1 MFDPITEKLI
11 KDIPQFDDI
20 DVERLPQLLSSV
32 YAHIISAK
40 SQLAN
45 GQLPLLIG
53 DFDETVRTLNNLI
66 FGLEALMIQVQQ
78 QGLVESLAFVTA
90 TAYSLKN
97 MLLQQKEESIVSM
110 DYVSAD
116 VSTVL
121 LFLIADAV
129 TDAVEVAR
137 KFHKTD
143 GIQGNL
149 LRSIRLLAEGKLNE
163 IVDSE
168 ITKEEFHGDYQE
180 YAINLLMNELCEG
193 IKDIALHFLGNTNIK
208 PTERLEQ
215 VLLLSSY
222 QIEEFDQIDTYVGI
236 RKIARLLLGVTKHL
250 EQAALIHIPVPEGV
264 DAERWKS
271 FLHERCMHGRPFI
284 WKNHGFA
291 IYNRFLDLGV
301 SSIFTYPTGAGKSTI
316 VQLKIASS
324 ILADR
329 RVIVLVPTHALESQ
343 MKRELSAIF
352 KENFSQQMFAG
363 GEFSEYFVE
372 ENKQEIVVMTPERCL
387 TVLGDASDKLNDV
400 GLVVFDEF
408 HLMGAQESGN
418 DSRSLTAMFT
428 MLEIFEKLPQ
438 VDFVLLSAMVK
449 NSHDIAD
456 WLKSVTHREC
466 LVFDDKWKPTRQLQ
480 GCLVYEQGEIKQLQN
495 NARTNP
501 QHKSKKKLEASM
513 LATPWSLFCLK
524 TVWDSQKVMDYS
536 RVKLLN
542 HQISLGISSITRKLT
557 PNRNQVACQIASAF
571 VQNGLRVMIF
581 VDTPRSAQSIQKNAK
596 DAIPLVDLSAL
607 FAQNQAKID
616 QLTLELGDFSYSYL
630 LNQTSCAVHHGL
642 LLPEERDLMEQS
654 YRQEHGVHLIA
665 ATPTLAQGVN
675 LPADV
680 VIIAGYDRY
689 DVNTG
694 GRETL
699 KAHEILNAAG
709 RAGRA
714 GFNSYGAVILIPNNV
729 LAIQDNTI
737 GKEWQKI
744 KDGVFA
750 GGDQCFVIKDPIER
764 MVGEVLNYGKAVN
777 RDEEILLYRL
787 GDDEKNIK
795 RKLSYSFGSYLRR
808 KENKEPLE
816 NDSEALARLVQSEE
830 KDNFLQNVSVKY
842 GVNMDSLSFIQKWV
856 DAQTFDDLM
865 GMRPVELVGAFFE
878 LTKTSDGI
886 LESLMANPTVVEVIK
901 GILQIEE
908 ESSLYIGDLDIDKLK
923 DLTIAY
929 MEGKNFH
936 DISELLPQSKGNEHL
951 KNVRRF
957 VLSVIPSVSYAI
969 GIFSKLLKR
978 KADNENVHIDGDIL
992 FLATIVKEGV
1002 ISASMLRYKEKHF
1015 LMRVACHEEFLS
1027 LH

>member
-11 KDIPQFDDI
+11 KDIPQFEDI

-40 SQLAN
+40 SQLTN
-45 GQLPLLIG
+45 GNLPLLIG
-53 DFDETVRTLNNLI
+53 DFDKTVRTLNNLI
-66 FGLEALMIQVQQ
+66 FGLEALMIQDQH
-78 QGLVESLAFVTA
+78 QGQVESLAFVTA

-110 DYVSAD
+110 DYAAD

-387 TVLGDASDKLNDV
+387 TVLGDASDKFNDV

-480 GCLVYEQGEIKQLQN
+480 GCLVYEQAEIKQLQN

-524 TVWDSQKVMDYS
+524 TVWDSQEVMDYS

-607 FAQNQAKID
+607 FTQNQAKID

-699 KAHEILNAAG
+699 EAHEILNAAG

-714 GFNSYGAVILIPNNV
+714 GFNSYGAVILIPNHV
-729 LAIQDNTI
+729 LAMQDNTI
-737 GKEWQKI
+737 GNEWQEI

-750 GGDQCFVIKDPIER
+750 GGDQCFVIKDPIEL
-764 MVGEVLNYGKAVN
+764 MVDAILNYGKAVN

-816 NDSEALARLVQSEE
+816 NDCEALARLVQSDEN
-830 KDNFLQNVSVKY
+830 DNFLQDVSVRY

-886 LESLMANPTVVEVIK
+886 LESLMANPTVDEVIK
-901 GILQIEE
+901 GILQIKEE
-908 ESSLYIGDLDIDKLK
+908 NSPYIGDLDIDKLK

-929 MEGKNFH
+929 MEGKNLL
-936 DISELLPQSKGNEHL
+936 DISKLLPQSKGNDHL

-978 KADNENVHIDGDIL
+978 KADDENVHIDGDIL

-1015 LMRVACHEEFLS
+1015 LMRVACHEEYLS

>member
-32 YAHIISAK
+32 YAHIVSAK

-45 GQLPLLIG
+45 GQLPFLMG
-53 DFDETVRTLNNLI
+53 DFDKTVRTLNKLI
-66 FGLEALMIQVQQ
+66 FGLEALMIQDLYQKH
-78 QGLVESLAFVTA
+78 VESLAFVTA

-97 MLLQQKEESIVSM
+97 MLLQQQEESVVSM
-110 DYVSAD
+110 DYISSD

-121 LFLIADAV
+121 HYLIADAV

-137 KFHKTD
+137 KFHTAD
-143 GIQGNL
+143 DIQGSL
-149 LRSIRLLAEGKLNE
+149 LRYIRMLAEGKLKE
-163 IVDSE
+163 IVESE
-168 ITKEEFHGDYQE
+168 TTKEEFHGDYQE

-193 IKDIALHFLGNTNIK
+193 IKDVALHFLGNTTIK

-236 RKIARLLLGVTKHL
+236 RKIARLLLEVTKHL
-250 EQAALIHIPVPEGV
+250 ERAALINIPVPEGV
-264 DAERWKS
+264 DADQWKS
-271 FLHERCMHGRPFI
+271 FLHKRCMQGRPFI

-363 GEFSEYFVE
+363 GEFSEYFEE
-372 ENKQEIVVMTPERCL
+372 ENKQSIVVMTPERCL
-387 TVLGDASDKLNDV
+387 TVLGDTSDKFNDV

-428 MLEIFEKLPQ
+428 MLEIFEKLPK

-466 LVFDDKWKPTRQLQ
+466 LVFDNKWKPTRQLQ
-480 GCLVYEQGEIKQLQN
+480 GCLVYEQAEIKLLQN
-495 NARTNP
+495 KARTYS
-501 QHKSKKKLEASM
+501 QHKNKKKLVASM
-513 LATPWSLFCLK
+513 LATPWCLFCLK
-524 TVWDSQKVMDYS
+524 TVWDSQEVRDYS
-536 RVKLLN
+536 KVKLLN
-542 HQISLGISSITRKLT
+542 HQISLGISSTTRKLT

-607 FAQNQAKID
+607 FTQNQAKID

-642 LLPEERDLMEQS
+642 LLPEERGLMEQS

-699 KAHEILNAAG
+699 EAHEILNAAG

-714 GFNSYGAVILIPNNV
+714 GFNSYGAVILIPNHV
-729 LAIQDNTI
+729 LAMQDNTI
-737 GKEWQKI
+737 GKEWQEI

-816 NDSEALARLVQSEE
+816 NDSEALARLVQSDEN
-830 KDNFLQNVSVKY
+830 DNFLQDVSVKY
-842 GVNMDSLSFIQKWV
+842 GVNMGSLSFIQKWL
-856 DAQTFDDLM
+856 DEQTLDVLI

-886 LESLMANPTVVEVIK
+886 LESLMANLTVVEVIK
-901 GILQIEE
+901 GILQIKKEE
-908 ESSLYIGDLDIDKLK
+908 NSLYIGDLDIDKLK

-936 DISELLPQSKGNEHL
+936 DISELLPQSKGNDHL

-1015 LMRVACHEEFLS
+1015 LMRVACHEEFF
-1027 LH
+1027 

>member
-32 YAHIISAK
+32 YANIISAK
-40 SQLAN
+40 SQFAN

-66 FGLEALMIQVQQ
+66 FGLEALMIQDKQ
-78 QGLVESLAFVTA
+78 QGQVESLAFVTA

-110 DYVSAD
+110 DFVSAD

-143 GIQGNL
+143 DIQGNL

-180 YAINLLMNELCEG
+180 YAINLLMYELCEG

-208 PTERLEQ
+208 PNERLEQ

-250 EQAALIHIPVPEGV
+250 EQAALINIPVPKGV
-264 DAERWKS
+264 DADRWKS
-271 FLHERCMHGRPFI
+271 FLHNRCMQGRPFI

-316 VQLKIASS
+316 VQLKIATS

-352 KENFSQQMFAG
+352 KDNFSQQMFAG
-363 GEFSEYFVE
+363 GEFSEYFEE
-372 ENKQEIVVMTPERCL
+372 ENKQSIVVMTPERCL
-387 TVLGDASDKLNDV
+387 TVLGDTSDKFNDV

-456 WLKSVTHREC
+456 WLKSMTHREC

-480 GCLVYEQGEIKQLQN
+480 GCLVYEQAEIKQLQN
-495 NARTNP
+495 KARTNP
-501 QHKSKKKLEASM
+501 QHKSKKKLVASM

-524 TVWDSQKVMDYS
+524 TVWDSQKVRDYS

-542 HQISLGISSITRKLT
+542 HQISLGISSKTRKLT

-616 QLTLELGDFSYSYL
+616 QLTLELGDFTYSYL

-714 GFNSYGAVILIPNNV
+714 GFNSYGAVILIPNHV
-729 LAIQDNTI
+729 LAMQDNTI

-842 GVNMDSLSFIQKWV
+842 GVNMDSLSFIQKWL
-856 DAQTFDDLM
+856 DEQTLDVLI

-901 GILQIEE
+901 GILQIKEE
-908 ESSLYIGDLDIDKLK
+908 NSPYIGDLDIDKLK

-936 DISELLPQSKGNEHL
+936 DISELLPQSTGNEHL

-1015 LMRVACHEEFLS
+1015 LMRVACHEEYLS

>member
-11 KDIPQFDDI
+11 KDIPQFEDI

-40 SQLAN
+40 SQLTN
-45 GQLPLLIG
+45 GNLPLLIG
-53 DFDETVRTLNNLI
+53 DFDKTVRTLNNLI
-66 FGLEALMIQVQQ
+66 FGLEALMIQDQH
-78 QGLVESLAFVTA
+78 QGQVESLAFVTA

-387 TVLGDASDKLNDV
+387 TVLGDASDKFNDV

-449 NSHDIAD
+449 SSHDIAD

-480 GCLVYEQGEIKQLQN
+480 GCLVYEQAEIKQLQN

-524 TVWDSQKVMDYS
+524 TVWDSQEVMDYS

-607 FAQNQAKID
+607 FTQNQAKID

-699 KAHEILNAAG
+699 EAHEILNAAG

-714 GFNSYGAVILIPNNV
+714 GFNSYGAVILIPNHV
-729 LAIQDNTI
+729 LAMQDNTI
-737 GKEWQKI
+737 GNEWQEI

-750 GGDQCFVIKDPIER
+750 GGDQCFVIKDPIEL
-764 MVGEVLNYGKAVN
+764 MVDAILNYGKAVN

-816 NDSEALARLVQSEE
+816 NDCEALARLVQSDEN
-830 KDNFLQNVSVKY
+830 DNFLQDVSVRY

-886 LESLMANPTVVEVIK
+886 LESLMANPTVDEVIK
-901 GILQIEE
+901 GILQIKEE
-908 ESSLYIGDLDIDKLK
+908 NSPYIGDLDIDKLK

-929 MEGKNFH
+929 MEGKNLL
-936 DISELLPQSKGNEHL
+936 DISKLLPQSKGNDHL

-978 KADNENVHIDGDIL
+978 KADDENVHIDGDIL

-1015 LMRVACHEEFLS
+1015 LMRVACHEEYLS

>member
-32 YAHIISAK
+32 YANIISAK

-66 FGLEALMIQVQQ
+66 FGLEALMIQDKQ
-78 QGLVESLAFVTA
+78 QGQVESLAFVTA

-110 DYVSAD
+110 DFVSAD

-143 GIQGNL
+143 DIQGNL

-180 YAINLLMNELCEG
+180 YAINLLMYELCEG

-208 PTERLEQ
+208 PNERSEQ

-250 EQAALIHIPVPEGV
+250 EQAALINIPVPKGV
-264 DAERWKS
+264 DADRWKS
-271 FLHERCMHGRPFI
+271 FLHNRCMQGRPFI

-316 VQLKIASS
+316 VQLKIATS

-363 GEFSEYFVE
+363 GEFSEYFEE
-372 ENKQEIVVMTPERCL
+372 ENKQSIVVMTPERCL
-387 TVLGDASDKLNDV
+387 TVLGDTSDKFNDV

-456 WLKSVTHREC
+456 WLKSMTHREC

-480 GCLVYEQGEIKQLQN
+480 GCLVYEQAEIKQLQN
-495 NARTNP
+495 KARTNP

-524 TVWDSQKVMDYS
+524 TVWDSQKVRDYS

-542 HQISLGISSITRKLT
+542 HQISLGISSKTRKLT

-699 KAHEILNAAG
+699 EAHEILNAAG

-714 GFNSYGAVILIPNNV
+714 GFNSYGAVILIPNHV
-729 LAIQDNTI
+729 LAMQDNTI
-737 GKEWQKI
+737 GNEWQEI

-886 LESLMANPTVVEVIK
+886 LESLMANPTVAEVIK
-901 GILQIEE
+901 GILQIKEE
-908 ESSLYIGDLDIDKLK
+908 NSPYIGDLDIDKLK

-936 DISELLPQSKGNEHL
+936 DISELLPQSKGNDHL

-1015 LMRVACHEEFLS
+1015 LMRVACHEEYLS

>member
-32 YAHIISAK
+32 YAHIVSAK
-40 SQLAN
+40 SQLSN
-45 GQLPLLIG
+45 GQLPFLIG
-53 DFDETVRTLNNLI
+53 DFDKTVRTLNKLI
-66 FGLEALMIQVQQ
+66 FGLEALMIQDQYQ
-78 QGLVESLAFVTA
+78 KHVESLAFVTA

-97 MLLQQKEESIVSM
+97 MLLQQQEESVVSM
-110 DYVSAD
+110 DYISSD

-236 RKIARLLLGVTKHL
+236 RKIARLLLGVAKHL

-449 NSHDIAD
+449 NSHDIAN

-699 KAHEILNAAG
+699 EAHEILNAAG

-714 GFNSYGAVILIPNNV
+714 GYNSYGAVILIPNHV
-729 LAIQDNTI
+729 LAMQDNTI
-737 GKEWQKI
+737 GNEWQEI

-764 MVGEVLNYGKAVN
+764 MVDAILNYGKAEN

-787 GDDEKNIK
+787 GDGEKTIK
-795 RKLSYSFGSYLRR
+795 RKLSHSFGSYLRR

-816 NDSEALARLVQSEE
+816 NDSEALARLVQSDE
-830 KDNFLQNVSVKY
+830 KDIFLQNVSVKY
-842 GVNMDSLSFIQKWV
+842 GVNMDSLSFIQKWL
-856 DAQTFDDLM
+856 DEQTLDVLI
-865 GMRPVELVGAFFE
+865 GMRSIELVGAFFE

-886 LESLMANPTVVEVIK
+886 LESLMANPTVFDVIK
-901 GILQIEE
+901 GILQIKEE
-908 ESSLYIGDLDIDKLK
+908 NSPYVGDLDIDKLK

-929 MEGKNFH
+929 MEGKNFL
-936 DISELLPQSKGNEHL
+936 DISELLPQSKGNDHL

-978 KADNENVHIDGDIL
+978 KADDENVHIDGDIL

-1015 LMRVACHEEFLS
+1015 LMRVACHEEYLS

>member
-32 YAHIISAK
+32 YAHIVSAK

-45 GQLPLLIG
+45 GQLPFLIG
-53 DFDETVRTLNNLI
+53 DFDKTVRTLNKLI
-66 FGLEALMIQVQQ
+66 FGLEALMIQDLYQKH
-78 QGLVESLAFVTA
+78 VESLAFVTA

-97 MLLQQKEESIVSM
+97 MLLQQQEESVVSM
-110 DYVSAD
+110 DYISSD

-121 LFLIADAV
+121 HYLIADAV

-137 KFHKTD
+137 KFHTAD
-143 GIQGNL
+143 DIQGSL
-149 LRSIRLLAEGKLNE
+149 LRYIRMLAEGKLKE
-163 IVDSE
+163 IVESE
-168 ITKEEFHGDYQE
+168 TTKEEFHGDYQE

-193 IKDIALHFLGNTNIK
+193 IKDVALHFLGNTTIK

-215 VLLLSSY
+215 VLLLSSF
-222 QIEEFDQIDTYVGI
+222 QIKKFDQIDTYVGI

-250 EQAALIHIPVPEGV
+250 ERAALINIPVPEGV
-264 DAERWKS
+264 DADQWKS
-271 FLHERCMHGRPFI
+271 FLYKRCMQGRPFI
-284 WKNHGFA
+284 WRNHGFA

-363 GEFSEYFVE
+363 GEFSEYFEE
-372 ENKQEIVVMTPERCL
+372 ENKQSIVVMTPERCL
-387 TVLGDASDKLNDV
+387 TVLGDASDKFNDV

-456 WLKSVTHREC
+456 WLESVTHREC

-480 GCLVYEQGEIKQLQN
+480 GCLVYEQTEIKQLQN
-495 NARTNP
+495 KARTYP
-501 QHKSKKKLEASM
+501 QHKSKKKLVASM
-513 LATPWSLFCLK
+513 LATPWCLFCLK
-524 TVWDSQKVMDYS
+524 TVWDSQKVRDYS
-536 RVKLLN
+536 KVKLLN
-542 HQISLGISSITRKLT
+542 HQISLGISLTTRKLT

-571 VQNGLRVMIF
+571 VLNGLRVMIF

-607 FAQNQAKID
+607 FTQNQAKID

-714 GFNSYGAVILIPNNV
+714 GFNSYGAVILIPNHV

-737 GKEWQKI
+737 GKEWKKI

-936 DISELLPQSKGNEHL
+936 DISELLPQSTGNEHL

>member
-32 YAHIISAK
+32 YAHIVSAK
-40 SQLAN
+40 SQLSN
-45 GQLPLLIG
+45 GQLPFLIG
-53 DFDETVRTLNNLI
+53 DFDKTVRTLNKLI
-66 FGLEALMIQVQQ
+66 FGLEALMIQDQYQ
-78 QGLVESLAFVTA
+78 KHVESLAFVTA

-97 MLLQQKEESIVSM
+97 MLLQQQEESVVSM
-110 DYVSAD
+110 DYISSD

-449 NSHDIAD
+449 NSHDIAN

-542 HQISLGISSITRKLT
+542 HQISLGISPTTRKLT

-616 QLTLELGDFSYSYL
+616 QLTLELGDFTYSYL

-714 GFNSYGAVILIPNNV
+714 GFNSYGAVILIPNHV

-764 MVGEVLNYGKAVN
+764 MVGEVLNYGKVVN

-908 ESSLYIGDLDIDKLK
+908 ENSLYIGDLDIDKLK

-978 KADNENVHIDGDIL
+978 KADDENVHIDGDIL

>member
-32 YAHIISAK
+32 YAHIVSAK

-45 GQLPLLIG
+45 GQLPFLIG
-53 DFDETVRTLNNLI
+53 DFDKTVRTLNKLI
-66 FGLEALMIQVQQ
+66 FGLEALMIQDLYQKH
-78 QGLVESLAFVTA
+78 VESLAFVTA

-97 MLLQQKEESIVSM
+97 MLLQQQEESVVSM
-110 DYVSAD
+110 DYISSD

-121 LFLIADAV
+121 HYLIADAV

-137 KFHKTD
+137 KFHTAD
-143 GIQGNL
+143 DIQGSL
-149 LRSIRLLAEGKLNE
+149 LRYIRMLAEGKLKE
-163 IVDSE
+163 IVESE
-168 ITKEEFHGDYQE
+168 TTKEEFHGDYQE

-193 IKDIALHFLGNTNIK
+193 IKDVALHFLGNTTIK

-250 EQAALIHIPVPEGV
+250 ERAALINIPVPEGV
-264 DAERWKS
+264 DADQWKS
-271 FLHERCMHGRPFI
+271 FLYKRCMQGRPFI
-284 WKNHGFA
+284 WRNHGFA

-352 KENFSQQMFAG
+352 KENFSEQMFAG
-363 GEFSEYFVE
+363 GEFSEYFEE
-372 ENKQEIVVMTPERCL
+372 ENKQSIVVMTPERCL
-387 TVLGDASDKLNDV
+387 TVLGDASDKFNDV

-408 HLMGAQESGN
+408 HLLGAQESGN

-466 LVFDDKWKPTRQLQ
+466 LVFDNKWKPTRQLQ
-480 GCLVYEQGEIKQLQN
+480 GCLVYEQAEIKLLQN
-495 NARTNP
+495 KARTYS
-501 QHKSKKKLEASM
+501 QHKNKKKLVASM
-513 LATPWSLFCLK
+513 LATPWCLFCLK
-524 TVWDSQKVMDYS
+524 TVWNSQKVRDYS
-536 RVKLLN
+536 KVKLLN
-542 HQISLGISSITRKLT
+542 HQISLGISPTTRKLT

-699 KAHEILNAAG
+699 EAHEILNAAG

-714 GFNSYGAVILIPNNV
+714 GFNSYGAVILIPNHV
-729 LAIQDNTI
+729 LAMQDNTI
-737 GKEWQKI
+737 GNEWQEI

-764 MVGEVLNYGKAVN
+764 MVDAILNYGKAEN

-787 GDDEKNIK
+787 GDDEKTIK
-795 RKLSYSFGSYLRR
+795 RKLSHSFGSYLRR

-816 NDSEALARLVQSEE
+816 NDSEALARLVQSDE
-830 KDNFLQNVSVKY
+830 KDIFLQNVSVKY
-842 GVNMDSLSFIQKWV
+842 GVNMDSLSFIQKWL
-856 DAQTFDDLM
+856 DEQTLDVLI
-865 GMRPVELVGAFFE
+865 GMRSIELVGAFFE

-886 LESLMANPTVVEVIK
+886 LESLMANPTVFDVIK
-901 GILQIEE
+901 GILQIKEE
-908 ESSLYIGDLDIDKLK
+908 NSPYVGYLDIDKLK

-929 MEGKNFH
+929 MEGKNFL
-936 DISELLPQSKGNEHL
+936 DISELLPQSKGNDHL

-978 KADNENVHIDGDIL
+978 KADDENVHIDGDIL

-1015 LMRVACHEEFLS
+1015 LMRVACHEEYLS

>member
-1 MFDPITEKLI
+1 MFDPITEKRI

-32 YAHIISAK
+32 YAHIVSAK
-40 SQLAN
+40 SQLSN
-45 GQLPLLIG
+45 GQLPFLIG
-53 DFDETVRTLNNLI
+53 DFDKTVRTLNKLI
-66 FGLEALMIQVQQ
+66 FGLEALMIQDLYQKH
-78 QGLVESLAFVTA
+78 VESLAFVTA

-97 MLLQQKEESIVSM
+97 MLLQQQEESVVSM
-110 DYVSAD
+110 DYISSD

-121 LFLIADAV
+121 HYLIADAV

-137 KFHKTD
+137 KFHTAD
-143 GIQGNL
+143 DIQGSL
-149 LRSIRLLAEGKLNE
+149 LRYIRMLAEGKLKE
-163 IVDSE
+163 IVESE
-168 ITKEEFHGDYQE
+168 TTKEEFHGDYQE

-193 IKDIALHFLGNTNIK
+193 IKDVALHFLGNTTIK

-222 QIEEFDQIDTYVGI
+222 QIEKFDQIDTYVGI

-250 EQAALIHIPVPEGV
+250 ERAALINIPVPEGV
-264 DAERWKS
+264 DADQWKS
-271 FLHERCMHGRPFI
+271 FLYKRCMQGRPFI
-284 WKNHGFA
+284 WRNHGFA

-352 KENFSQQMFAG
+352 KENFSEQMFAG
-363 GEFSEYFVE
+363 GEFSEYFEE
-372 ENKQEIVVMTPERCL
+372 ENKQSIVVMTPERCL
-387 TVLGDASDKLNDV
+387 TVLGDASDKFNDV

-456 WLKSVTHREC
+456 WLKNVTHREC
-466 LVFDDKWKPTRQLQ
+466 LVFDNKWKPTRQLQ
-480 GCLVYEQGEIKQLQN
+480 GCLVYEQTEIKQLQN
-495 NARTNP
+495 KARTYP
-501 QHKSKKKLEASM
+501 QHKSKKKLVASM
-513 LATPWSLFCLK
+513 LATPWCLFCLK
-524 TVWDSQKVMDYS
+524 TVWDSQKVRDYS
-536 RVKLLN
+536 KVKLLN
-542 HQISLGISSITRKLT
+542 HQISLGISLTTRKLT

-571 VQNGLRVMIF
+571 VLNGLRVMIF

-699 KAHEILNAAG
+699 EAHEILNAAG

-714 GFNSYGAVILIPNNV
+714 GFNSYGAVILIPNHV
-729 LAIQDNTI
+729 LAMQDNTI
-737 GKEWQKI
+737 GNEWQEI

-764 MVGEVLNYGKAVN
+764 MVGEVLIYGKAVN

-795 RKLSYSFGSYLRR
+795 RKLSHSFGSYLRR

-856 DAQTFDDLM
+856 DEQTFDDLM

-901 GILQIEE
+901 GILQIKEE
-908 ESSLYIGDLDIDKLK
+908 NSSYIGDQDIDKLK
-923 DLTIAY
+923 DLTIEY

-936 DISELLPQSKGNEHL
+936 DISELLPQSKGNDHL

-978 KADNENVHIDGDIL
+978 KADDENVHIDGDIL

-1015 LMRVACHEEFLS
+1015 LMRVACHEEYLS

>member
-32 YAHIISAK
+32 YAHIVSAK

-45 GQLPLLIG
+45 GQLPFLIG
-53 DFDETVRTLNNLI
+53 DFDKTVRTLNKLI
-66 FGLEALMIQVQQ
+66 FGLEALMIQDLYQKH
-78 QGLVESLAFVTA
+78 LESLAFVTA

-97 MLLQQKEESIVSM
+97 MLLQQQEESVVSM
-110 DYVSAD
+110 DYISSD

-121 LFLIADAV
+121 HYLIADAV

-137 KFHKTD
+137 KFHTAD
-143 GIQGNL
+143 DIQGSL
-149 LRSIRLLAEGKLNE
+149 LRYIRMLAEGKLKE
-163 IVDSE
+163 IVESE
-168 ITKEEFHGDYQE
+168 TTKEEFHGDYQE

-193 IKDIALHFLGNTNIK
+193 IKDVALHFLGNTTIK

-215 VLLLSSY
+215 VLLLSSF
-222 QIEEFDQIDTYVGI
+222 QIKKFDQIDTYVGI

-250 EQAALIHIPVPEGV
+250 ERAALINIPVPEGV
-264 DAERWKS
+264 DADQWKS
-271 FLHERCMHGRPFI
+271 FLYKRCMQGRPFI
-284 WKNHGFA
+284 WRNHGFA

-363 GEFSEYFVE
+363 GEFSEYFEE
-372 ENKQEIVVMTPERCL
+372 ENKQSIVVMTPERCL
-387 TVLGDASDKLNDV
+387 TVLGDASDKFNDV

-456 WLKSVTHREC
+456 WLESVTHREC

-480 GCLVYEQGEIKQLQN
+480 GCLVYEQTEIKQLQN
-495 NARTNP
+495 KARTYP
-501 QHKSKKKLEASM
+501 QHKSKKKLVASM
-513 LATPWSLFCLK
+513 LATPWCLFCLK
-524 TVWDSQKVMDYS
+524 TVWDSQKVRDYS
-536 RVKLLN
+536 KVKLLN
-542 HQISLGISSITRKLT
+542 HQISLGISLTTRKLT

-571 VQNGLRVMIF
+571 VLNGLRVMIF

-607 FAQNQAKID
+607 FTQNQAKID

-714 GFNSYGAVILIPNNV
+714 GFNSYGAVILIPNHV

-936 DISELLPQSKGNEHL
+936 DISELLPQSTGNEHL

>member
-11 KDIPQFDDI
+11 KDIPQFEDI

-40 SQLAN
+40 SQLTN
-45 GQLPLLIG
+45 GNLPLLIG
-53 DFDETVRTLNNLI
+53 DFDKTVRTLNNLI
-66 FGLEALMIQVQQ
+66 FGLEALMIQDQH
-78 QGLVESLAFVTA
+78 QGQVESLAFVTA

-387 TVLGDASDKLNDV
+387 TVLGDASDKFNDV

-480 GCLVYEQGEIKQLQN
+480 GCLVYEQAEIKQLQN

-524 TVWDSQKVMDYS
+524 TVWDSQEVMDYS

-607 FAQNQAKID
+607 FTQNQAKID

-699 KAHEILNAAG
+699 EAHEILNAAG

-714 GFNSYGAVILIPNNV
+714 GFNSYGAVILIPNHV
-729 LAIQDNTI
+729 LAMQDNTI
-737 GKEWQKI
+737 GNEWQEI

-750 GGDQCFVIKDPIER
+750 GGDQCFVIKDPIEL
-764 MVGEVLNYGKAVN
+764 MVDAILNYGKAVN

-816 NDSEALARLVQSEE
+816 NDCEALARLVQSDEN
-830 KDNFLQNVSVKY
+830 DNFLQDVSVRY

-886 LESLMANPTVVEVIK
+886 LESLMANPTVDEVIK
-901 GILQIEE
+901 GILQIKEE
-908 ESSLYIGDLDIDKLK
+908 NSPYIGDLDIDKLK

-929 MEGKNFH
+929 MEGKNLL
-936 DISELLPQSKGNEHL
+936 DISKLLPQSKGNDHL

-978 KADNENVHIDGDIL
+978 KADDENVHIDGDIL

-1015 LMRVACHEEFLS
+1015 LMRVACHEEYLS

>member
-32 YAHIISAK
+32 YAHIVSAK
-40 SQLAN
+40 SQLSN
-45 GQLPLLIG
+45 GQLPFLIG
-53 DFDETVRTLNNLI
+53 DFDKTVRTLNKLI
-66 FGLEALMIQVQQ
+66 FGLEALMIQDLYQKH
-78 QGLVESLAFVTA
+78 VESLAFVTA

-97 MLLQQKEESIVSM
+97 MLLQQQEESVVSM
-110 DYVSAD
+110 DYISSD

-121 LFLIADAV
+121 HYLIADAV

-137 KFHKTD
+137 KFHTAD
-143 GIQGNL
+143 DIQGSL
-149 LRSIRLLAEGKLNE
+149 LRYIRMLAEGKLKE
-163 IVDSE
+163 IVESE
-168 ITKEEFHGDYQE
+168 TTKEEFHGDYQE

-193 IKDIALHFLGNTNIK
+193 IKDVALHFLGNTTIK

-222 QIEEFDQIDTYVGI
+222 QIEKFDQIDTYVGI

-250 EQAALIHIPVPEGV
+250 DRAALINIPVPEGV
-264 DAERWKS
+264 DADQWKS
-271 FLHERCMHGRPFI
+271 FLYKRCMQGRPFI
-284 WKNHGFA
+284 WRNHGFA

-352 KENFSQQMFAG
+352 KENFSEQMFAG
-363 GEFSEYFVE
+363 GEFSEYFEE
-372 ENKQEIVVMTPERCL
+372 ENKQSIVVMTPKRCL
-387 TVLGDASDKLNDV
+387 TVLGDASDKFNDV

-480 GCLVYEQGEIKQLQN
+480 GCLVYEQTEIKQLQN
-495 NARTNP
+495 KARTYP
-501 QHKSKKKLEASM
+501 QHKSKKKLVASM
-513 LATPWSLFCLK
+513 LATPWCLFCLK
-524 TVWDSQKVMDYS
+524 TVWNSQKVRDYS

-542 HQISLGISSITRKLT
+542 HQILLGISPTTRKLT

-616 QLTLELGDFSYSYL
+616 QLTLELGDFTYSYL

-714 GFNSYGAVILIPNNV
+714 GFNSYGAVILIPNHV
-729 LAIQDNTI
+729 LAMQDNTI
-737 GKEWQKI
+737 GNEWQEI

-764 MVGEVLNYGKAVN
+764 MVGEVLIYGKAVN

-908 ESSLYIGDLDIDKLK
+908 ENSLYIGDLDIDKLK

-978 KADNENVHIDGDIL
+978 KADDENVHIDGDIL

>member
-32 YAHIISAK
+32 YAHIVSAK

-53 DFDETVRTLNNLI
+53 DFDETVRTLNKLI
-66 FGLEALMIQVQQ
+66 FGLEALMIQDLYQKH
-78 QGLVESLAFVTA
+78 VESLAFVTA

-97 MLLQQKEESIVSM
+97 MLLQQQEESVVSM
-110 DYVSAD
+110 DYISSD

-121 LFLIADAV
+121 HYLIADAV

-137 KFHKTD
+137 KFHTAD
-143 GIQGNL
+143 DIQGSL
-149 LRSIRLLAEGKLNE
+149 LRYIRMLAEGKLKE
-163 IVDSE
+163 IVESE
-168 ITKEEFHGDYQE
+168 TTKEEFHGDYQE

-193 IKDIALHFLGNTNIK
+193 IKDVALHFLGNTNIK
-208 PTERLEQ
+208 PNERLEQ

-222 QIEEFDQIDTYVGI
+222 QIEKFDQIDTYVGI

-250 EQAALIHIPVPEGV
+250 ERAALINIPVPEGV
-264 DAERWKS
+264 DADQWKS
-271 FLHERCMHGRPFI
+271 FLYKRCMQGRPFI
-284 WKNHGFA
+284 WRNHGFA

-363 GEFSEYFVE
+363 GEFSEYFEE
-372 ENKQEIVVMTPERCL
+372 ENKQSIVVMTPERCL
-387 TVLGDASDKLNDV
+387 TVLGDASDKFNDV

-408 HLMGAQESGN
+408 QLMGAQESGN

-480 GCLVYEQGEIKQLQN
+480 GCLVYEQTEIKQLQN
-495 NARTNP
+495 KVRTYP
-501 QHKSKKKLEASM
+501 QHKSKKKLVASM
-513 LATPWSLFCLK
+513 LATPWCLFCLK
-524 TVWDSQKVMDYS
+524 TVWDSLKVRDYS
-536 RVKLLN
+536 KVKLLN
-542 HQISLGISSITRKLT
+542 HQISLGISSKTRKLT

-699 KAHEILNAAG
+699 EAHEILNAAG

-714 GFNSYGAVILIPNNV
+714 GFNSYGAVILIPNHV
-729 LAIQDNTI
+729 LAMQDNTI
-737 GKEWQKI
+737 GNEWQEI

-856 DAQTFDDLM
+856 DAQTFGDLM

-908 ESSLYIGDLDIDKLK
+908 ENSLYIGDLDIDKLK

-936 DISELLPQSKGNEHL
+936 DISELLPQSTGNEHL

>member
-32 YAHIISAK
+32 YAHIVSAK

-53 DFDETVRTLNNLI
+53 DFDETVRTLNKLI
-66 FGLEALMIQVQQ
+66 FGLEALMIQDLYQKH
-78 QGLVESLAFVTA
+78 VESLAFVTA

-97 MLLQQKEESIVSM
+97 MLLQQQEESVVSM
-110 DYVSAD
+110 DYISSD

-121 LFLIADAV
+121 HYLIADAV

-137 KFHKTD
+137 KFHTAD
-143 GIQGNL
+143 DIQGSL
-149 LRSIRLLAEGKLNE
+149 LRYIRMLAEGKLKE
-163 IVDSE
+163 IVESE
-168 ITKEEFHGDYQE
+168 TTKEEFHGDYQE

-193 IKDIALHFLGNTNIK
+193 IKDVALHFLGNTNIK
-208 PTERLEQ
+208 PNERLEQ

-222 QIEEFDQIDTYVGI
+222 QIEKFDQIDTYVGI

-250 EQAALIHIPVPEGV
+250 ERAALINIPVPEGV
-264 DAERWKS
+264 DADQWKS
-271 FLHERCMHGRPFI
+271 FLYKRCMQGRPFI
-284 WKNHGFA
+284 WRNHGFA

-301 SSIFTYPTGAGKSTI
+301 SSIFTYPIGAGKSTI

-363 GEFSEYFVE
+363 GEFSEYFEE
-372 ENKQEIVVMTPERCL
+372 ENKQSIVVMTPERCL
-387 TVLGDASDKLNDV
+387 TVLGDASDKFNDV

-408 HLMGAQESGN
+408 QLMGAQESGN

-480 GCLVYEQGEIKQLQN
+480 GCLVYEQTEIKQLQN
-495 NARTNP
+495 KVRTYP
-501 QHKSKKKLEASM
+501 QHKSKKKLVASM
-513 LATPWSLFCLK
+513 LATPWCLFCLK
-524 TVWDSQKVMDYS
+524 TVWDSLKVRDYS
-536 RVKLLN
+536 KVKLLN
-542 HQISLGISSITRKLT
+542 HQISLGISSKTRKLT

-699 KAHEILNAAG
+699 EAHEILNAAG

-714 GFNSYGAVILIPNNV
+714 GFNSYGAVILIPNHV
-729 LAIQDNTI
+729 LAMQDNTI
-737 GKEWQKI
+737 GNEWQEI

-856 DAQTFDDLM
+856 DAQTFGDLM

-908 ESSLYIGDLDIDKLK
+908 ENSLYIGDLDIDKLK

-936 DISELLPQSKGNEHL
+936 DISELLPQSTGNEHL

>member
-32 YAHIISAK
+32 YAHIVSAK

-45 GQLPLLIG
+45 GQLPFLIG
-53 DFDETVRTLNNLI
+53 DFDKTVRTLNKLI
-66 FGLEALMIQVQQ
+66 FGLEALMIQDLYQKHI
-78 QGLVESLAFVTA
+78 ESLAFVTA

-97 MLLQQKEESIVSM
+97 MLLQQQEESVVSM
-110 DYVSAD
+110 DYISSD

-121 LFLIADAV
+121 HYLIADAV

-137 KFHKTD
+137 KFHTAD
-143 GIQGNL
+143 DIQGSL
-149 LRSIRLLAEGKLNE
+149 LRYIRMLAEGKLKE
-163 IVDSE
+163 IVESE
-168 ITKEEFHGDYQE
+168 TTKEEFHGDYQE

-193 IKDIALHFLGNTNIK
+193 IKDVALHFLGNTTIK

-250 EQAALIHIPVPEGV
+250 ERAALINIPVPEGV
-264 DAERWKS
+264 DADQWKS
-271 FLHERCMHGRPFI
+271 FLYKRCMQGRPFI
-284 WKNHGFA
+284 WRNHGFA

-352 KENFSQQMFAG
+352 KENFSEQMFAG
-363 GEFSEYFVE
+363 GEFSEYFEE
-372 ENKQEIVVMTPERCL
+372 ENKQSIVVMTPERCL
-387 TVLGDASDKLNDV
+387 TVLGDASDKFNDV

-699 KAHEILNAAG
+699 EAHEILNAAG

-714 GFNSYGAVILIPNNV
+714 GFNSYGAVILIPNHV
-729 LAIQDNTI
+729 LAMQDNTI
-737 GKEWQKI
+737 ENEWQEI

-764 MVGEVLNYGKAVN
+764 MVDAILNYGKAEN

-787 GDDEKNIK
+787 GDDEKTIK
-795 RKLSYSFGSYLRR
+795 RKLSHSFGSYLRR

-856 DAQTFDDLM
+856 DAQTFDDLI
-865 GMRPVELVGAFFE
+865 GMRSIELVGAFFE

-886 LESLMANPTVVEVIK
+886 LESLMANPTVFDVIK
-901 GILQIEE
+901 GILQIKEE
-908 ESSLYIGDLDIDKLK
+908 NSRYIGDLDIDKLK

-936 DISELLPQSKGNEHL
+936 DISELLPQSTGNEHL

-978 KADNENVHIDGDIL
+978 KADDENVHIDGDIL

-1002 ISASMLRYKEKHF
+1002 TSASMLRYKEKHF
-1015 LMRVACHEEFLS
+1015 LMRVACHEEYLS

>member
-11 KDIPQFDDI
+11 KDIPQFEDI

-40 SQLAN
+40 SQLTN
-45 GQLPLLIG
+45 GNLPLLIG
-53 DFDETVRTLNNLI
+53 DFDKTVRTLNNLI
-66 FGLEALMIQVQQ
+66 FGLEALMIQDQH
-78 QGLVESLAFVTA
+78 QGQVESLAFVTA

-193 IKDIALHFLGNTNIK
+193 VKDIALHFLGNTNIK

-387 TVLGDASDKLNDV
+387 TVLGDASDKFNDV

-480 GCLVYEQGEIKQLQN
+480 GCLVYEQAEIKQLQN

-524 TVWDSQKVMDYS
+524 TVWDSQEVMDYS

-607 FAQNQAKID
+607 FTQNQAKID

-699 KAHEILNAAG
+699 EAHEILNAAG

-714 GFNSYGAVILIPNNV
+714 GFNSYGAVILIPNHV
-729 LAIQDNTI
+729 LAMQDNTI
-737 GKEWQKI
+737 GNEWQEI

-750 GGDQCFVIKDPIER
+750 GGDQCFVIKDPIEL
-764 MVGEVLNYGKAVN
+764 MVDAILNYGKAVN

-816 NDSEALARLVQSEE
+816 NDCEALARLVQSDEN
-830 KDNFLQNVSVKY
+830 DNFLQDVSVRY

-886 LESLMANPTVVEVIK
+886 LESLMANPTVDEVIK
-901 GILQIEE
+901 GILQIKEE
-908 ESSLYIGDLDIDKLK
+908 NSPYIGDLDIDKLK

-929 MEGKNFH
+929 MEGKNLL
-936 DISELLPQSKGNEHL
+936 DISKLLPQSKGNDHL

-978 KADNENVHIDGDIL
+978 KADDENVHIDGDIL

-1015 LMRVACHEEFLS
+1015 LMRVACHEEYLS

>member
-32 YAHIISAK
+32 YAHIVSAK

-45 GQLPLLIG
+45 GQLPFLIG
-53 DFDETVRTLNNLI
+53 DFDKTVRTLNKLI
-66 FGLEALMIQVQQ
+66 FGLEALMIQDLYQKH
-78 QGLVESLAFVTA
+78 VESLAFVTA

-97 MLLQQKEESIVSM
+97 MLLQQQEESVVSM
-110 DYVSAD
+110 DYISSD

-121 LFLIADAV
+121 HYLIADAV

-137 KFHKTD
+137 KFHTAD
-143 GIQGNL
+143 DIQGSL
-149 LRSIRLLAEGKLNE
+149 LRYIRMLAEGKLKE
-163 IVDSE
+163 IVESE
-168 ITKEEFHGDYQE
+168 TTKEEFHGDYQE

-193 IKDIALHFLGNTNIK
+193 IKDVALHFLGNTTIK

-250 EQAALIHIPVPEGV
+250 ERAALINIPVPEGV
-264 DAERWKS
+264 DADQWKS
-271 FLHERCMHGRPFI
+271 FLYKRCMQGRPFI
-284 WKNHGFA
+284 WRNHGFA

-352 KENFSQQMFAG
+352 KENFSEQMFAG
-363 GEFSEYFVE
+363 GEFSEYFEE
-372 ENKQEIVVMTPERCL
+372 ENKQSIVVMTPERCL
-387 TVLGDASDKLNDV
+387 TVLGDASDKFNDV

-408 HLMGAQESGN
+408 HLLGAQESGN

-466 LVFDDKWKPTRQLQ
+466 LVFDNKWKPTRQLQ
-480 GCLVYEQGEIKQLQN
+480 GCLVYEQAEIKLLQN
-495 NARTNP
+495 KARTYS
-501 QHKSKKKLEASM
+501 QHKNKKKLVASM
-513 LATPWSLFCLK
+513 LATPWCLFCLK
-524 TVWDSQKVMDYS
+524 TVWNSQKVRDYS
-536 RVKLLN
+536 KVKLLN
-542 HQISLGISSITRKLT
+542 HQISLGISPTTRKLT

-699 KAHEILNAAG
+699 EAHEILNAAG

-714 GFNSYGAVILIPNNV
+714 GFNSYGAVILIPNHV
-729 LAIQDNTI
+729 LAMQDNTI
-737 GKEWQKI
+737 GNEWQEI

-764 MVGEVLNYGKAVN
+764 MVDAILNYGKAEN

-787 GDDEKNIK
+787 GDDEKTIK
-795 RKLSYSFGSYLRR
+795 RKLSHSFGSYLRR

-816 NDSEALARLVQSEE
+816 NDSEALARLVQSDE
-830 KDNFLQNVSVKY
+830 KDIFLQNVSVKY
-842 GVNMDSLSFIQKWV
+842 GVNMDSLSFIQKWL
-856 DAQTFDDLM
+856 DEQTLDVLI
-865 GMRPVELVGAFFE
+865 GMRSIELVGAFFE

-886 LESLMANPTVVEVIK
+886 LESLMANPTVFDVIK
-901 GILQIEE
+901 GILQIKEE
-908 ESSLYIGDLDIDKLK
+908 NSPYVGDLDIDKLK

-929 MEGKNFH
+929 MEGKNFL
-936 DISELLPQSKGNEHL
+936 DISELLPQSKGNDHL

-978 KADNENVHIDGDIL
+978 KADDENVHIDGDIL

>member
-32 YAHIISAK
+32 YAHIVSAK

-45 GQLPLLIG
+45 GQLPFLIG
-53 DFDETVRTLNNLI
+53 DFDKTVRTLNKLI
-66 FGLEALMIQVQQ
+66 FGLEALMIQDLYQKHI
-78 QGLVESLAFVTA
+78 ESLAFVTA

-97 MLLQQKEESIVSM
+97 MLLQQQEESVVSM
-110 DYVSAD
+110 DYISSD

-121 LFLIADAV
+121 HYLIADAV

-137 KFHKTD
+137 KFHTAD
-143 GIQGNL
+143 DIQGSL
-149 LRSIRLLAEGKLNE
+149 LRYIRMLAEGKLKE
-163 IVDSE
+163 IVESE
-168 ITKEEFHGDYQE
+168 TTKEEFHGDYQE

-193 IKDIALHFLGNTNIK
+193 IKDVALHFLGNTTIK

-250 EQAALIHIPVPEGV
+250 ERAALINIPVPEGV
-264 DAERWKS
+264 DADQWKS
-271 FLHERCMHGRPFI
+271 FLYKRCMQGRPFI
-284 WKNHGFA
+284 WRNHGFA

-352 KENFSQQMFAG
+352 KENFSEQMFAG
-363 GEFSEYFVE
+363 GEFSEYFEE
-372 ENKQEIVVMTPERCL
+372 ENKQSIVVMTPERCL
-387 TVLGDASDKLNDV
+387 TVLGDASDKFNDV

-699 KAHEILNAAG
+699 EAHEILNAAG

-714 GFNSYGAVILIPNNV
+714 GFNSYGAVILIPNHV
-729 LAIQDNTI
+729 LAMQDNTI
-737 GKEWQKI
+737 GNEWQEI

-764 MVGEVLNYGKAVN
+764 MVDAILNYGKAEN

-787 GDDEKNIK
+787 GDDEKTIK
-795 RKLSYSFGSYLRR
+795 RKLSHSFGSYLRR

-816 NDSEALARLVQSEE
+816 NDSEALARLVQSDE
-830 KDNFLQNVSVKY
+830 KDIFLQNVSVKY
-842 GVNMDSLSFIQKWV
+842 GVNMDSLSFIQKWL
-856 DAQTFDDLM
+856 DEQTLDVLI
-865 GMRPVELVGAFFE
+865 GMRSIELVGAFFE

-886 LESLMANPTVVEVIK
+886 LESLMANPTVFDVIK
-901 GILQIEE
+901 GILQIKEE
-908 ESSLYIGDLDIDKLK
+908 NSRYIGDLDIDKLK

-936 DISELLPQSKGNEHL
+936 DISELLPQSTGNEHL

-978 KADNENVHIDGDIL
+978 KADDENVHIDGDIL

-1002 ISASMLRYKEKHF
+1002 TSASMLRYKEKHF
-1015 LMRVACHEEFLS
+1015 LMRVACHEEYLS

>member
-32 YAHIISAK
+32 YAHIVSAK

-45 GQLPLLIG
+45 GQLPFLIG
-53 DFDETVRTLNNLI
+53 DFDKTVRTLNKLI
-66 FGLEALMIQVQQ
+66 FGLEALMIQDLYQKH
-78 QGLVESLAFVTA
+78 VESLAFVTA
-90 TAYSLKN
+90 TAYSLKT
-97 MLLQQKEESIVSM
+97 MLLQQQEESVVSM
-110 DYVSAD
+110 DYISSD

-121 LFLIADAV
+121 HYLIADAV

-137 KFHKTD
+137 KFHTAD
-143 GIQGNL
+143 DIQGSL
-149 LRSIRLLAEGKLNE
+149 LRYIRMLAEGKLKE
-163 IVDSE
+163 IVESE
-168 ITKEEFHGDYQE
+168 TTKEEFHGDYQE

-193 IKDIALHFLGNTNIK
+193 IKDVALHFLGNTTIK

-250 EQAALIHIPVPEGV
+250 ERAALINIPVPEGV
-264 DAERWKS
+264 DADQWKS
-271 FLHERCMHGRPFI
+271 FLYKRCMQGRPFI
-284 WKNHGFA
+284 WRNHGFA

-352 KENFSQQMFAG
+352 KENFSEQMFAG
-363 GEFSEYFVE
+363 GEFSEYFEE
-372 ENKQEIVVMTPERCL
+372 ENKQSIVVMTPERCL
-387 TVLGDASDKLNDV
+387 TVLGDASDKFNDV

-408 HLMGAQESGN
+408 HLLGAQESGN

-466 LVFDDKWKPTRQLQ
+466 LVFDNKWKPTRQLQ
-480 GCLVYEQGEIKQLQN
+480 GCLVYEQAEIKLLQN
-495 NARTNP
+495 KARTYP
-501 QHKSKKKLEASM
+501 QHKSKKKLVASM
-513 LATPWSLFCLK
+513 LATPWCLFCLK
-524 TVWDSQKVMDYS
+524 TVWDSPKVRDYS
-536 RVKLLN
+536 KVKLLN
-542 HQISLGISSITRKLT
+542 HQISLGISPTTRKLT

-699 KAHEILNAAG
+699 EAHEILNAAG

-714 GFNSYGAVILIPNNV
+714 GFNSYGAVILIPNHV
-729 LAIQDNTI
+729 LAMQDNTI
-737 GKEWQKI
+737 GNEWQEI

-886 LESLMANPTVVEVIK
+886 LESLMANPTVAEVIK
-901 GILQIEE
+901 GILQIKEE
-908 ESSLYIGDLDIDKLK
+908 NSPYIGDLDIDKLK

-936 DISELLPQSKGNEHL
+936 DISELLPQSKGNDHL

-978 KADNENVHIDGDIL
+978 KADDENVHIDGDIL

>member
-32 YAHIISAK
+32 YAHIVSAK

-45 GQLPLLIG
+45 GQLPFLIG
-53 DFDETVRTLNNLI
+53 DFDKTVRTLNKLI
-66 FGLEALMIQVQQ
+66 FGLEALMIQDLYQKH
-78 QGLVESLAFVTA
+78 VESLAFVTA

-97 MLLQQKEESIVSM
+97 MLLQQQEESVVSM
-110 DYVSAD
+110 DYISSD

-121 LFLIADAV
+121 HYLIADAV

-137 KFHKTD
+137 KFHTAD
-143 GIQGNL
+143 DIQGSL
-149 LRSIRLLAEGKLNE
+149 LRYIRMLAEGKLKE
-163 IVDSE
+163 IVESE
-168 ITKEEFHGDYQE
+168 TTKEEFHGDYQE

-193 IKDIALHFLGNTNIK
+193 IKDVALHFLGNTTIK

-215 VLLLSSY
+215 VLLLSSF
-222 QIEEFDQIDTYVGI
+222 QIKKFDQIDTYVGI

-250 EQAALIHIPVPEGV
+250 ERAALINIPVPEGV
-264 DAERWKS
+264 DADQWKS
-271 FLHERCMHGRPFI
+271 FLYKRCMQGRPFI
-284 WKNHGFA
+284 WRNHGFA

-363 GEFSEYFVE
+363 GEFSEYFEE
-372 ENKQEIVVMTPERCL
+372 ENKQSIVVMTPERCL
-387 TVLGDASDKLNDV
+387 TVLGDASDKFNDV

-456 WLKSVTHREC
+456 WLESVTHREC

-480 GCLVYEQGEIKQLQN
+480 GCLVYEQTEIKQLQN
-495 NARTNP
+495 KARTYP
-501 QHKSKKKLEASM
+501 QHKSKKKLVASM
-513 LATPWSLFCLK
+513 LATPWCLFCLK
-524 TVWDSQKVMDYS
+524 TVWDSQKVRDYS
-536 RVKLLN
+536 KVKLLN
-542 HQISLGISSITRKLT
+542 HQISLGISLTTRKLT

-571 VQNGLRVMIF
+571 VLNGLRVMIF

-607 FAQNQAKID
+607 FTQNQAKID

-642 LLPEERDLMEQS
+642 LLPEERELMEQS

-714 GFNSYGAVILIPNNV
+714 GFNSYGAVILIPNHV

-936 DISELLPQSKGNEHL
+936 DISELLPQSTGNEHL

>member
-32 YAHIISAK
+32 YAHIVSAK

-45 GQLPLLIG
+45 GQLPFLIG
-53 DFDETVRTLNNLI
+53 DFDKTVRTLNKLI
-66 FGLEALMIQVQQ
+66 FGLEALMIQDLYQKH
-78 QGLVESLAFVTA
+78 VESLAFVTA

-97 MLLQQKEESIVSM
+97 MLLQQQEESVVSM
-110 DYVSAD
+110 DYISSD

-121 LFLIADAV
+121 HYLIADAV

-137 KFHKTD
+137 KFHTAD
-143 GIQGNL
+143 DIQGSL
-149 LRSIRLLAEGKLNE
+149 LRYIRMLAEGKLKE
-163 IVDSE
+163 IVESE
-168 ITKEEFHGDYQE
+168 TTKEEFHGDYQE

-193 IKDIALHFLGNTNIK
+193 IKDVALHFLGNTTIK

-250 EQAALIHIPVPEGV
+250 ERAALINIPVPEGV
-264 DAERWKS
+264 DADQWKS
-271 FLHERCMHGRPFI
+271 FLYKRCMQGRPFI
-284 WKNHGFA
+284 WRNHGFA

-363 GEFSEYFVE
+363 GEFSEYFEE
-372 ENKQEIVVMTPERCL
+372 ENKQSIVVMTPEKCL
-387 TVLGDASDKLNDV
+387 TVLGDTSDKFNDV

-428 MLEIFEKLPQ
+428 MLEIFEKLPK

-466 LVFDDKWKPTRQLQ
+466 LVFDNKWKPTRQLQ
-480 GCLVYEQGEIKQLQN
+480 GCLVYEQAEIKLLQN
-495 NARTNP
+495 KARTYS
-501 QHKSKKKLEASM
+501 QHKNKKKLVASM
-513 LATPWSLFCLK
+513 LATPWCLFCLK
-524 TVWDSQKVMDYS
+524 TVWDSQKVRDYS
-536 RVKLLN
+536 KVKLLN
-542 HQISLGISSITRKLT
+542 HQISLEISSTTRKLT

-642 LLPEERDLMEQS
+642 LLPEERGLMEQS

-699 KAHEILNAAG
+699 EAHEILNAAG

-714 GFNSYGAVILIPNNV
+714 GFNSYGAVILIPNHV
-729 LAIQDNTI
+729 LAMQDNTI
-737 GKEWQKI
+737 GKEWQEI

-816 NDSEALARLVQSEE
+816 NDSEALARLVQSDEN
-830 KDNFLQNVSVKY
+830 DNFLQDVSVKY
-842 GVNMDSLSFIQKWV
+842 GVNMGSLSFIQKWL
-856 DAQTFDDLM
+856 DEQTLDVLI

-901 GILQIEE
+901 GILQIKEE
-908 ESSLYIGDLDIDKLK
+908 NSPYIGDLDIDKLK

-936 DISELLPQSKGNEHL
+936 DISELLPQSKGNDHL

-978 KADNENVHIDGDIL
+978 KADGENVHIDGDIL

-1015 LMRVACHEEFLS
+1015 LMRVACHEEYLS

>member
-1 MFDPITEKLI
+1 MFDPITEKRI

-32 YAHIISAK
+32 YAHIVSAK
-40 SQLAN
+40 SQLSN
-45 GQLPLLIG
+45 GQLPFLIG
-53 DFDETVRTLNNLI
+53 DFDKTVRTLNKLI
-66 FGLEALMIQVQQ
+66 FGLEALMIQDLYQKH
-78 QGLVESLAFVTA
+78 VESLAFVTA

-97 MLLQQKEESIVSM
+97 MLLQQQEESVVSM
-110 DYVSAD
+110 DYISSD

-121 LFLIADAV
+121 HYLIADAV

-137 KFHKTD
+137 KFHTAD
-143 GIQGNL
+143 DIQGSL
-149 LRSIRLLAEGKLNE
+149 LRYIRMLAEGKLKE
-163 IVDSE
+163 IVESE
-168 ITKEEFHGDYQE
+168 TTKEEFHGDYQE

-193 IKDIALHFLGNTNIK
+193 IKDVALHFLGNTTIK

-222 QIEEFDQIDTYVGI
+222 QIEKFDQIDTYVGI

-250 EQAALIHIPVPEGV
+250 ERAALINIPVPEGV
-264 DAERWKS
+264 DADQWKS
-271 FLHERCMHGRPFI
+271 FLYKRCMQGRPFI
-284 WKNHGFA
+284 WRNHGFA

-352 KENFSQQMFAG
+352 KENFSEQMFAG
-363 GEFSEYFVE
+363 GEFSEYFEE
-372 ENKQEIVVMTPERCL
+372 ENKQSIVVMTPERCL
-387 TVLGDASDKLNDV
+387 TVLGDASDKFNDV

-456 WLKSVTHREC
+456 WLKNVTHREC
-466 LVFDDKWKPTRQLQ
+466 LVFDNKWKPTRQLQ
-480 GCLVYEQGEIKQLQN
+480 GCLVYEQTEIKQLQN
-495 NARTNP
+495 KARTYP
-501 QHKSKKKLEASM
+501 QHKSKKKLVASM
-513 LATPWSLFCLK
+513 LATPWCLFCLK
-524 TVWDSQKVMDYS
+524 TVWDSQKVRDYS
-536 RVKLLN
+536 KVKLLN
-542 HQISLGISSITRKLT
+542 HQISLGISLTTRKLT

-571 VQNGLRVMIF
+571 VLNGLRVMIF

-699 KAHEILNAAG
+699 EAHEILNAAG

-714 GFNSYGAVILIPNNV
+714 GFNSYGAVILIPNHV
-729 LAIQDNTI
+729 LAMQDNTI
-737 GKEWQKI
+737 GNEWQEI

-764 MVGEVLNYGKAVN
+764 MVGEVLIYGKAVN

-795 RKLSYSFGSYLRR
+795 RKLSHSFGSYLRR

-856 DAQTFDDLM
+856 DEQTFDDLM

-901 GILQIEE
+901 GILQIKEE
-908 ESSLYIGDLDIDKLK
+908 NSSYIGDQDIDKLK

-936 DISELLPQSKGNEHL
+936 DISELLPQSKGNDHL

-978 KADNENVHIDGDIL
+978 KADDENVHIDGDIL

-1015 LMRVACHEEFLS
+1015 LMRVACHEEYLS

>member
-53 DFDETVRTLNNLI
+53 DFDETVRTLNKLI
-66 FGLEALMIQVQQ
+66 FGLEALMIQDLYQKH
-78 QGLVESLAFVTA
+78 VESLAFVTA

-97 MLLQQKEESIVSM
+97 MLLQQQEESVVSM
-110 DYVSAD
+110 DYISSD

-121 LFLIADAV
+121 HYLIADAV

-137 KFHKTD
+137 KFHTAD
-143 GIQGNL
+143 DIQGSL
-149 LRSIRLLAEGKLNE
+149 LRYIRMLAEGKLKE
-163 IVDSE
+163 IVESE
-168 ITKEEFHGDYQE
+168 TTKEEFHGDYQE

-193 IKDIALHFLGNTNIK
+193 IKDVALHFLGNTTIK

-250 EQAALIHIPVPEGV
+250 ERAALINIPVPEGV
-264 DAERWKS
+264 DADQWKS
-271 FLHERCMHGRPFI
+271 FLYKRCMQGRPFI
-284 WKNHGFA
+284 WRNHGFA

-352 KENFSQQMFAG
+352 KENFSEQMFAG
-363 GEFSEYFVE
+363 GEFSEYFEE
-372 ENKQEIVVMTPERCL
+372 ENKQSIVVMTPERCL
-387 TVLGDASDKLNDV
+387 TVLGDASDKFNDV

-408 HLMGAQESGN
+408 HLLGAQESGN

-466 LVFDDKWKPTRQLQ
+466 LVFDNKWKPTRQLQ
-480 GCLVYEQGEIKQLQN
+480 GCLVYEQAEIKLLQN
-495 NARTNP
+495 KARTYS
-501 QHKSKKKLEASM
+501 QHKNKKKLVASM
-513 LATPWSLFCLK
+513 LATPWCLFCLK
-524 TVWDSQKVMDYS
+524 TVWNSQKVRDYS
-536 RVKLLN
+536 KVKLLN
-542 HQISLGISSITRKLT
+542 HQISLGISPTTRKLT

-616 QLTLELGDFSYSYL
+616 QLTLELGDFTYSYL

-680 VIIAGYDRY
+680 VTIAGYDRY

-714 GFNSYGAVILIPNNV
+714 GFNSYGAVILIPNHV
-729 LAIQDNTI
+729 LAMQDNTI
-737 GKEWQKI
+737 GNEWQEI
-744 KDGVFA
+744 KDRVFA

-764 MVGEVLNYGKAVN
+764 MVGKVLNYGKAVN

-856 DAQTFDDLM
+856 DAQTFGDLM

-908 ESSLYIGDLDIDKLK
+908 ENSLYIGDLDIDKLK

-936 DISELLPQSKGNEHL
+936 DISELLPQSTGNEHL

>member
-32 YAHIISAK
+32 YAHIVSAK

-45 GQLPLLIG
+45 GQLPFLIG
-53 DFDETVRTLNNLI
+53 DFDKTVRTLNKLI
-66 FGLEALMIQVQQ
+66 FGLEALMIQDQYQ
-78 QGLVESLAFVTA
+78 KHVESLAFVTA

-97 MLLQQKEESIVSM
+97 MLLQQQEESVVSM
-110 DYVSAD
+110 DYISSD

-121 LFLIADAV
+121 HYLIADAV

-137 KFHKTD
+137 KFHTAD
-143 GIQGNL
+143 DIQGSL
-149 LRSIRLLAEGKLNE
+149 LRYIRMLAEGKLKE
-163 IVDSE
+163 IVESE
-168 ITKEEFHGDYQE
+168 TTKEEFHGDYQE

-193 IKDIALHFLGNTNIK
+193 IKDVALHFLGNTTIK

-222 QIEEFDQIDTYVGI
+222 QIEKFDQIDTYVGI

-250 EQAALIHIPVPEGV
+250 DRAALINIPVPEGV
-264 DAERWKS
+264 DADQWKS
-271 FLHERCMHGRPFI
+271 FLYKRCMQGRPFI
-284 WKNHGFA
+284 WRNHGFA

-352 KENFSQQMFAG
+352 KENFSEQMFAG
-363 GEFSEYFVE
+363 GEFSEYFEE
-372 ENKQEIVVMTPERCL
+372 ENKQSIVVMTPERCL
-387 TVLGDASDKLNDV
+387 TVLGDASDKFNDV

-480 GCLVYEQGEIKQLQN
+480 GCLVYEQTEIKQLQN
-495 NARTNP
+495 KARTYP
-501 QHKSKKKLEASM
+501 QHKSKKKLVASM
-513 LATPWSLFCLK
+513 LATPWCLFCLK
-524 TVWDSQKVMDYS
+524 TVWNSQKVRDYS

-542 HQISLGISSITRKLT
+542 HQILLGISPTTRKLT

-616 QLTLELGDFSYSYL
+616 QLTLELGDFTYSYL

-694 GRETL
+694 GREIL

-714 GFNSYGAVILIPNNV
+714 GFNSYGAVILIPNHV
-729 LAIQDNTI
+729 LAMQDNTI
-737 GKEWQKI
+737 GNEWQEI

-764 MVGEVLNYGKAVN
+764 MVGEVLIYGKAVN

-908 ESSLYIGDLDIDKLK
+908 ENSLYIGDLDIDKLK

-978 KADNENVHIDGDIL
+978 KADDENVHIDGDIL

>member
-32 YAHIISAK
+32 YAHIVSAK

-53 DFDETVRTLNNLI
+53 DFDETVRTLNKLI
-66 FGLEALMIQVQQ
+66 FGLEALMIQDLYQKH
-78 QGLVESLAFVTA
+78 VESLAFVTA

-97 MLLQQKEESIVSM
+97 MLLQQQEESVVSM
-110 DYVSAD
+110 DYISSD

-121 LFLIADAV
+121 HYLIADAV

-137 KFHKTD
+137 KFHTAD
-143 GIQGNL
+143 DIQGSL
-149 LRSIRLLAEGKLNE
+149 LRYIRMLAEGKLKE
-163 IVDSE
+163 IVESE
-168 ITKEEFHGDYQE
+168 TTKEEFHGDYQE

-193 IKDIALHFLGNTNIK
+193 IKDVALHFLGNTTIK

-222 QIEEFDQIDTYVGI
+222 QIEKFDQIDTYVGI

-250 EQAALIHIPVPEGV
+250 ERAALINIPVPEGV
-264 DAERWKS
+264 DADQWKS
-271 FLHERCMHGRPFI
+271 FLYKRCMQGRPFI
-284 WKNHGFA
+284 WRNHGFA

-352 KENFSQQMFAG
+352 KENFSEQMFAG
-363 GEFSEYFVE
+363 GEFSEYFEE
-372 ENKQEIVVMTPERCL
+372 ENKQSIVVMTPERCL
-387 TVLGDASDKLNDV
+387 TVLGDASDKFNDV

-480 GCLVYEQGEIKQLQN
+480 GCLVYEQTEIKQLQN
-495 NARTNP
+495 KVRTYP
-501 QHKSKKKLEASM
+501 QHKSKKKLVASM
-513 LATPWSLFCLK
+513 LATPWCLFCLK
-524 TVWDSQKVMDYS
+524 TVWDSLKVRDYS
-536 RVKLLN
+536 KVKLLN
-542 HQISLGISSITRKLT
+542 HQISLGISFTTRKLT

-571 VQNGLRVMIF
+571 VLNGLRVMIF

-699 KAHEILNAAG
+699 EAHEILNAAG

-714 GFNSYGAVILIPNNV
+714 GFNSYGAVILIPNHV
-729 LAIQDNTI
+729 LAMQDNTI
-737 GKEWQKI
+737 GNEWQEI

-886 LESLMANPTVVEVIK
+886 LESLMANPTVAEVIK
-901 GILQIEE
+901 GILQIKEE
-908 ESSLYIGDLDIDKLK
+908 NSPYIGDLDIDKLK

-936 DISELLPQSKGNEHL
+936 DISELLPQSKGNDHL

>member
-32 YAHIISAK
+32 YAHIVSAK

-45 GQLPLLIG
+45 GLLPFLIG
-53 DFDETVRTLNNLI
+53 DFDKTVRTLNKLI
-66 FGLEALMIQVQQ
+66 FGLEALMIQDLYQKH
-78 QGLVESLAFVTA
+78 VESLAFVTA

-97 MLLQQKEESIVSM
+97 MLLQQQEESVVSM
-110 DYVSAD
+110 DYVSSD

-121 LFLIADAV
+121 HYLIADAV
-129 TDAVEVAR
+129 TDAVEEAR
-137 KFHKTD
+137 KFHTAD
-143 GIQGNL
+143 DIQGSL
-149 LRSIRLLAEGKLNE
+149 LRYIRMLAEGKLKE
-163 IVDSE
+163 IVESE
-168 ITKEEFHGDYQE
+168 TTKEEFHGDYQE

-193 IKDIALHFLGNTNIK
+193 IKDVALHFLGNTTIK

-215 VLLLSSY
+215 IFLLSSY

-250 EQAALIHIPVPEGV
+250 ERAALINIPVPEGV
-264 DAERWKS
+264 DADQWKS
-271 FLHERCMHGRPFI
+271 FLHKRCMQGRPFI

-363 GEFSEYFVE
+363 GEFSEYFEE
-372 ENKQEIVVMTPERCL
+372 ENKQSIVVMTPERCL
-387 TVLGDASDKLNDV
+387 TVLGDASDKFNDV
-400 GLVVFDEF
+400 GLVVFYEF

-418 DSRSLTAMFT
+418 DSRSLTAMLT

-480 GCLVYEQGEIKQLQN
+480 GCLVYEQAEIKQLQN
-495 NARTNP
+495 KARTYP
-501 QHKSKKKLEASM
+501 QHKSKKKLVASM
-513 LATPWSLFCLK
+513 LATPWCLFCLK
-524 TVWDSQKVMDYS
+524 TVWNSQKVRDYS

-542 HQISLGISSITRKLT
+542 HQISLGISPTTRKLT

-571 VQNGLRVMIF
+571 VLNGLRVMIF

-642 LLPEERDLMEQS
+642 LLPEERNLMEQS

-699 KAHEILNAAG
+699 EAHEILNAAG

-714 GFNSYGAVILIPNNV
+714 GFNSYGAVILIPNHV
-729 LAIQDNTI
+729 LAMQDNTI
-737 GKEWQKI
+737 GKEWQEI

-787 GDDEKNIK
+787 GENEKTIK
-795 RKLSYSFGSYLRR
+795 RKLSHSFGSYLRR

-816 NDSEALARLVQSEE
+816 NDSEALARQVQSEE

-901 GILQIEE
+901 GILQIKEE
-908 ESSLYIGDLDIDKLK
+908 NSLYIGDLDIDKLK

-936 DISELLPQSKGNEHL
+936 DISELLPQSKGNDHL

-1015 LMRVACHEEFLS
+1015 LMRVACHEEYLS

>member
-32 YAHIISAK
+32 YAHIVSAK

-45 GQLPLLIG
+45 GQLPFLIG
-53 DFDETVRTLNNLI
+53 DFDKTVRTLNKLI
-66 FGLEALMIQVQQ
+66 FGLEALMIQDLYQKH
-78 QGLVESLAFVTA
+78 VESLAFVTA

-97 MLLQQKEESIVSM
+97 MLLQQQEESVVSM
-110 DYVSAD
+110 DYISSD

-121 LFLIADAV
+121 HYLIADAV

-137 KFHKTD
+137 KFHTAD
-143 GIQGNL
+143 DIQGSL
-149 LRSIRLLAEGKLNE
+149 LRYIRMLAEGKLKE
-163 IVDSE
+163 IVESE
-168 ITKEEFHGDYQE
+168 TTKEEFHGDYQE

-193 IKDIALHFLGNTNIK
+193 IKDVALHFLGNTTIK

-236 RKIARLLLGVTKHL
+236 RKIARLLLEVTKYL
-250 EQAALIHIPVPEGV
+250 ERAALINIPVPEGV
-264 DAERWKS
+264 DADQWKS
-271 FLHERCMHGRPFI
+271 FLHKRCMQGRPFI

-352 KENFSQQMFAG
+352 KENFSEQMFAG
-363 GEFSEYFVE
+363 GEFSEYFEE
-372 ENKQEIVVMTPERCL
+372 ENKQSIVVMTPERCL
-387 TVLGDASDKLNDV
+387 TVLGDASDKFNDV

-428 MLEIFEKLPQ
+428 MLEIFEKLPK

-466 LVFDDKWKPTRQLQ
+466 LVFDNKWKPTRQLQ
-480 GCLVYEQGEIKQLQN
+480 GCLVYEQAEIKLLQN
-495 NARTNP
+495 KARTYS
-501 QHKSKKKLEASM
+501 QHKNKKKLVASM
-513 LATPWSLFCLK
+513 LATPWCLFCLK
-524 TVWDSQKVMDYS
+524 TVWDSQEVRDYS
-536 RVKLLN
+536 KVKLLN
-542 HQISLGISSITRKLT
+542 HQISLGISSTTRKLT

-642 LLPEERDLMEQS
+642 LLPEERGLMEQS

-699 KAHEILNAAG
+699 EAHEILNAAG

-714 GFNSYGAVILIPNNV
+714 GFNSYGAVILIPNHV
-729 LAIQDNTI
+729 LAMQDNTI
-737 GKEWQKI
+737 GKEWQEI

-816 NDSEALARLVQSEE
+816 NDSEALARLVQSDEN
-830 KDNFLQNVSVKY
+830 DNFLQDVSVKY
-842 GVNMDSLSFIQKWV
+842 GVNMGSLSFIQKWL
-856 DAQTFDDLM
+856 DEQTLDVLI

-886 LESLMANPTVVEVIK
+886 LESLMANPTVIEVIK
-901 GILQIEE
+901 GILQIKEE
-908 ESSLYIGDLDIDKLK
+908 NSPYIGDLDIDKLK

-936 DISELLPQSKGNEHL
+936 DISELLPQSKGNDHL

-1015 LMRVACHEEFLS
+1015 LMRVACHEEYLS

>member
-45 GQLPLLIG
+45 GQLPFLIG
-53 DFDETVRTLNNLI
+53 DFDKAVRTLNKLI
-66 FGLEALMIQVQQ
+66 FGLEALMIQDLYQKH
-78 QGLVESLAFVTA
+78 VESLAFVTA

-97 MLLQQKEESIVSM
+97 MLLQQQEESVVSM
-110 DYVSAD
+110 DYVSSD

-121 LFLIADAV
+121 HYLIADAV

-137 KFHKTD
+137 KFHTAD
-143 GIQGNL
+143 DIQGSL
-149 LRSIRLLAEGKLNE
+149 LRYIRMLAEGKLKE
-163 IVDSE
+163 IVESE
-168 ITKEEFHGDYQE
+168 TTKEEFHGDYQE

-193 IKDIALHFLGNTNIK
+193 IKDVALHFLGNTTIK

-236 RKIARLLLGVTKHL
+236 RKIARLLLEVTKHL
-250 EQAALIHIPVPEGV
+250 ERAALINIPVPEGV
-264 DAERWKS
+264 DADQWKS
-271 FLHERCMHGRPFI
+271 FLHKRCMQGRPFI

-363 GEFSEYFVE
+363 GEFSEYFEE
-372 ENKQEIVVMTPERCL
+372 ENKQSIVVMTPERCL
-387 TVLGDASDKLNDV
+387 TLLGDTSDKFNDV

-428 MLEIFEKLPQ
+428 MLEIFEKLPK

-480 GCLVYEQGEIKQLQN
+480 GCLVYEQAEIKLLQN
-495 NARTNP
+495 KVRTYS
-501 QHKSKKKLEASM
+501 QHKNKKKLVASM
-513 LATPWSLFCLK
+513 LATPWCLFCLK
-524 TVWDSQKVMDYS
+524 TVWDSQKVRDYS
-536 RVKLLN
+536 KVKLLN
-542 HQISLGISSITRKLT
+542 HQISLGISSTTRKLT

-642 LLPEERDLMEQS
+642 LLPEERGLMEQS

-699 KAHEILNAAG
+699 EAHEILNAAG

-714 GFNSYGAVILIPNNV
+714 GFNSYGAVILIPNHV
-729 LAIQDNTI
+729 LAMQDNTI
-737 GKEWQKI
+737 GKEWQEI

-816 NDSEALARLVQSEE
+816 NDSEALARLVQSDEN
-830 KDNFLQNVSVKY
+830 DNFLQDVSVKY
-842 GVNMDSLSFIQKWV
+842 GVNMGSLSFIQKWL
-856 DAQTFDDLM
+856 DEQTLDVLI

-901 GILQIEE
+901 GILQIKEE
-908 ESSLYIGDLDIDKLK
+908 NSPYIGDLDIDKLK

-936 DISELLPQSKGNEHL
+936 DISELLPQSKGNDYL

-978 KADNENVHIDGDIL
+978 KADDENVHIDGDIL

-1015 LMRVACHEEFLS
+1015 LMRVACHEEYLS

>member
-32 YAHIISAK
+32 YAHIVSAK

-45 GQLPLLIG
+45 GQLPFLIG
-53 DFDETVRTLNNLI
+53 DFDKTVRTLNKLI
-66 FGLEALMIQVQQ
+66 FGLEALMIQDQYQ
-78 QGLVESLAFVTA
+78 KHVESLAFVTA

-97 MLLQQKEESIVSM
+97 MLLQQQEESVVSM
-110 DYVSAD
+110 DYISSD

-121 LFLIADAV
+121 HYLIADAV

-137 KFHKTD
+137 KFHTAD
-143 GIQGNL
+143 DIQGSL
-149 LRSIRLLAEGKLNE
+149 LRYIRMLAEGKLKE
-163 IVDSE
+163 IVESE
-168 ITKEEFHGDYQE
+168 TTKEEFHGDYQE

-193 IKDIALHFLGNTNIK
+193 IKDVALHFLGNTTIK

-222 QIEEFDQIDTYVGI
+222 QIEEFDQIDTYIGI
-236 RKIARLLLGVTKHL
+236 RKIARLLLEVTKHL
-250 EQAALIHIPVPEGV
+250 ERAALINIPVPEGV
-264 DAERWKS
+264 DADQWKS
-271 FLHERCMHGRPFI
+271 FLHKRCMQGRPFI

-363 GEFSEYFVE
+363 GEFSEYFEE
-372 ENKQEIVVMTPERCL
+372 ENKQSIVVMTPERCL
-387 TVLGDASDKLNDV
+387 TVLGDTSDKFNDV

-428 MLEIFEKLPQ
+428 MLEIFERLPK

-466 LVFDDKWKPTRQLQ
+466 LVFDNKWKPTRQLQ
-480 GCLVYEQGEIKQLQN
+480 GCLVYEQAEIKLLQN
-495 NARTNP
+495 KARTYS
-501 QHKSKKKLEASM
+501 QHKNKKKLVASM
-513 LATPWSLFCLK
+513 LATPWCLFCLK
-524 TVWDSQKVMDYS
+524 TVWDSQEVRDYS
-536 RVKLLN
+536 KVKLLN
-542 HQISLGISSITRKLT
+542 HQISLGISSTTRKLT

-571 VQNGLRVMIF
+571 VQNGLRVIIF

-642 LLPEERDLMEQS
+642 LLPEERGLMEQS

-699 KAHEILNAAG
+699 EAHEILNAAG

-714 GFNSYGAVILIPNNV
+714 GFNSYGAVILIPNHV
-729 LAIQDNTI
+729 LAMQDNTI
-737 GKEWQKI
+737 GKEWQEI

-750 GGDQCFVIKDPIER
+750 GGDQCFVIKDPIEW

-787 GDDEKNIK
+787 GEDEKNIK

-816 NDSEALARLVQSEE
+816 NDSEALARLVQSDEN
-830 KDNFLQNVSVKY
+830 DNFLQDVSVKY
-842 GVNMDSLSFIQKWV
+842 GVNMGSLSFIQKWL
-856 DAQTFDDLM
+856 DEQTLDVLI

-878 LTKTSDGI
+878 LTKTRDGI

-901 GILQIEE
+901 GILQIKEE
-908 ESSLYIGDLDIDKLK
+908 NSPYIGDLDIDKLK

-936 DISELLPQSKGNEHL
+936 DISELLPQSKGNDYL

-978 KADNENVHIDGDIL
+978 KADDENVHIDGDIL

-1015 LMRVACHEEFLS
+1015 LMRVACHEEYLS

>member
-1 MFDPITEKLI
+1 M
-11 KDIPQFDDI
+11 
-20 DVERLPQLLSSV
+20 S
-32 YAHIISAK
+32 
-40 SQLAN
+40 
-45 GQLPLLIG
+45 
-53 DFDETVRTLNNLI
+53 RTLHL
-66 FGLEALMIQVQQ
+66 FGTDWGAMMVPIQVIRWYRMQCYDGTDSCAIVVPIRRYCQMIQDLYQKH
-78 QGLVESLAFVTA
+78 VESLAFVTA

-97 MLLQQKEESIVSM
+97 MLLQQQEESVVSM
-110 DYVSAD
+110 DYISSD

-121 LFLIADAV
+121 HYLIADAV

-137 KFHKTD
+137 KFHTAD
-143 GIQGNL
+143 DIQGSL
-149 LRSIRLLAEGKLNE
+149 LRYIRMLAEGKLKE
-163 IVDSE
+163 IVESE
-168 ITKEEFHGDYQE
+168 TTKEEFHGDYQK

-193 IKDIALHFLGNTNIK
+193 IKDVALHFLGNTTIK

-250 EQAALIHIPVPEGV
+250 ERAALINIPVPEGV
-264 DAERWKS
+264 DADQWKS
-271 FLHERCMHGRPFI
+271 FLYKRCMQGRPFI
-284 WKNHGFA
+284 WRNHGFA

-363 GEFSEYFVE
+363 GEFSEYFEE
-372 ENKQEIVVMTPERCL
+372 ENKQSIVVMTPERCL
-387 TVLGDASDKLNDV
+387 TVLGDASDKFNDV

-480 GCLVYEQGEIKQLQN
+480 GCLVYEQTEIKQLQN
-495 NARTNP
+495 KARTNP
-501 QHKSKKKLEASM
+501 QHKSKKKLVASM

-524 TVWDSQKVMDYS
+524 TVWDSQKVRDYS

-542 HQISLGISSITRKLT
+542 HQISLGISSKTRKLT

-699 KAHEILNAAG
+699 EAHEILNAAG

-714 GFNSYGAVILIPNNV
+714 GFNSYGAVILIPNHV
-729 LAIQDNTI
+729 LAMQDNTI
-737 GKEWQKI
+737 GNEWQEI

-886 LESLMANPTVVEVIK
+886 LESLMANPTVAEVIK
-901 GILQIEE
+901 GILQIKEE
-908 ESSLYIGDLDIDKLK
+908 NSPYIGDLDIDKLK

-936 DISELLPQSKGNEHL
+936 DISELLPQSKGNDHL

-1002 ISASMLRYKEKHF
+1002 ISASMLRYKVSVSAFIPCIIQK
-1015 LMRVACHEEFLS
+1015 S
-1027 LH
+1027 SNS

>member
-32 YAHIISAK
+32 YAHIVSAK
-40 SQLAN
+40 SQLSN
-45 GQLPLLIG
+45 GQLPFLIG
-53 DFDETVRTLNNLI
+53 DFDKTVRTLNKLI
-66 FGLEALMIQVQQ
+66 FGLEALMIQDLYQKH
-78 QGLVESLAFVTA
+78 VESLAFVTA

-97 MLLQQKEESIVSM
+97 MLLQQQEESVVSM
-110 DYVSAD
+110 DYISSD

-121 LFLIADAV
+121 HYLIADAV

-137 KFHKTD
+137 KFHTAD
-143 GIQGNL
+143 DIQGSL
-149 LRSIRLLAEGKLNE
+149 LRYIRMLAEGKLKE
-163 IVDSE
+163 IVESE
-168 ITKEEFHGDYQE
+168 TTKEEFHGDYQE

-193 IKDIALHFLGNTNIK
+193 IKDVALHFLGNTTIK

-222 QIEEFDQIDTYVGI
+222 QIEKFDQIDTYVGI

-250 EQAALIHIPVPEGV
+250 ERAALINIPVPEGV
-264 DAERWKS
+264 DADQWKS
-271 FLHERCMHGRPFI
+271 FLYKRCMQGRPFI
-284 WKNHGFA
+284 WRNHGFA

-352 KENFSQQMFAG
+352 KENFSEQMFAG
-363 GEFSEYFVE
+363 GEFSEYFEE
-372 ENKQEIVVMTPERCL
+372 ENKQSIVVMTPERCL
-387 TVLGDASDKLNDV
+387 TVLGDASDKFNDV

-408 HLMGAQESGN
+408 HLIGAQESGN

-466 LVFDDKWKPTRQLQ
+466 LVFDNKWKPTRQLQ
-480 GCLVYEQGEIKQLQN
+480 GCLVYEQTEIKQLQN
-495 NARTNP
+495 KARTYP
-501 QHKSKKKLEASM
+501 QHKSKKKLVASM
-513 LATPWSLFCLK
+513 LATPWCLFCLK
-524 TVWDSQKVMDYS
+524 TVWDSQKVRDYS
-536 RVKLLN
+536 KVKLLN
-542 HQISLGISSITRKLT
+542 HQISLGISLTTRKLT

-571 VQNGLRVMIF
+571 VLNGLRVMIF

-699 KAHEILNAAG
+699 EAHEILNAAG

-714 GFNSYGAVILIPNNV
+714 GFNSYGAVILIPNHV
-729 LAIQDNTI
+729 LAMQDNTI
-737 GKEWQKI
+737 GNEWQEI

-764 MVGEVLNYGKAVN
+764 MVGEVLIYGKAVN

-795 RKLSYSFGSYLRR
+795 RKLSHSFGSYLRR

-856 DAQTFDDLM
+856 DEQTFDDLM

-901 GILQIEE
+901 GILQIKEE
-908 ESSLYIGDLDIDKLK
+908 NSSYIGDQDIDKLK

-936 DISELLPQSKGNEHL
+936 DISELLPQSKGNDHL

-978 KADNENVHIDGDIL
+978 KADDENVHIDGDIL

-1015 LMRVACHEEFLS
+1015 LMRVACHEEYLS